1 MPHRLNHYRR
11 ASPKNTHTHRQKEGG
26 IETKSKMDRRRQKHM
41 RSCTKSGDNATGS
54 ETRDDFSFP
63 ALMSKCIFTSL
74 RSQSEGGEKES
85 SDRNGADERLKQCVQ
100 SISARSGT
108 RPLKHTFNPLFFNHI
123 CSISQSLKVEMD
135 ESTSEA

>member
-1 MPHRLNHYRR
+1 
-11 ASPKNTHTHRQKEGG
+11 
-26 IETKSKMDRRRQKHM
+26 M
-41 RSCTKSGDNATGS
+41 RSCTKSSDNATGS
-54 ETRDDFSFP
+54 KARDDFSFP
-63 ALMSKCIFTSL
+63 ALMFKCIFTSL
-74 RSQSEGGEKES
+74 RSESEGEKES